1 LETPNLP
8 SKSKP
13 ARLKTDIAASTRHA
27 LPRSRRAF
35 YVFSMHDARG
45 QKLRHRCVASGR
57 RIGHNEAMAE
67 PDARPTNAPEITVS
81 ELASALKRA
90 IEDRFGYV
98 RVRGEISGYRGPQ
111 SSGHAYF
118 SLKDANARLDAVIWR
133 TTLQRMRVKPEEG
146 LEVIAT
152 GRLTT
157 FPGKSTYQIV
167 IDSLELAGIGAL
179 MALLEARRRK
189 LAAEG
194 LFDVARKRKAPFLP
208 RIVGVVTSPTGAVIR
223 DILHRL
229 ADRFPVRVIVWP
241 VRVQGETSAAEI
253 AAAIDGF
260 NALAKDG
267 IAARPDVLI
276 VARGGGSFEDLMSFN
291 DEAVVRAVARSAIPL
306 IAAVGHETDWTL
318 IDHAAD
324 VRAPTPTA
332 AAEFAVPVRNE
343 LLATIAELEARRGGA
358 ILRFSHRLRSDLR
371 ALARALPGGEAIVA
385 GPRQRLDRASEILVQ
400 RMRGALDQRALKTA
414 GLARQLARH
423 SPRAHLAGLRERLR
437 GLSGRLARTRPLLIE
452 RPRRSADAVSRT
464 FIREAALL
472 ARRRGERMGALARL
486 AARMT
491 RAYDE
496 RLKSLRAD
504 LLSKE
509 QLLGAMSYRGVLSRG
524 FALVRDETQRP
535 LWRAEDTRQAQRLE
549 IEFADG
555 KIGAIAGGRV
565 GPPLTP
571 PALLPRRRAKSDK
584 DEGQGSLF

>member
-1 LETPNLP
+1 
-8 SKSKP
+8 
-13 ARLKTDIAASTRHA
+13 
-27 LPRSRRAF
+27 
-35 YVFSMHDARG
+35 
-45 QKLRHRCVASGR
+45 
-57 RIGHNEAMAE
+57 MAE

-276 VARGGGSFEDLMSFN
+276 VARGGGSLEDLMSFN

-343 LLATIAELEARRGGA
+343 LLATIAELEARRRGA

-371 ALARALPGGEAIVA
+371 ALARALPAGDAIVA
-385 GPRQRLDRASEILVQ
+385 GPRQRLDRASATLAR
-400 RMRGALDQRALKTA
+400 RMRGALDQRALRTA

-423 SPRAHLAGLRERLR
+423 SPRAHLAGLRERLK

-452 RPRRSADAVSRT
+452 RPRRSAEAASRT
-464 FIREAALL
+464 FVREAALF
-472 ARRRGERMGALARL
+472 ASRRREQTAALARL

-496 RLKSLRAD
+496 RLQSRRAQ
-504 LLSKE
+504 LFSAG

-535 LWRAEDTRQAQRLE
+535 LWRAEDVKQAQRLE

-571 PALLPRRRAKSDK
+571 PALLPRRRARSGK
-584 DEGQGSLF
+584 DTEGQGSLF

>member
-1 LETPNLP
+1 
-8 SKSKP
+8 
-13 ARLKTDIAASTRHA
+13 
-27 LPRSRRAF
+27 
-35 YVFSMHDARG
+35 
-45 QKLRHRCVASGR
+45 
-57 RIGHNEAMAE
+57 MAE

-98 RVRGEISGYRGPQ
+98 RVRGEISGYRGRQ

-118 SLKDANARLDAVIWR
+118 SLKDVNARLDAVIWR
-133 TTLQRMRVKPEEG
+133 TTLQRMRLKPEEG

-189 LAAEG
+189 LAEEG

-260 NALAKDG
+260 NALAIDG
-267 IAARPDVLI
+267 IVARPDVLI
-276 VARGGGSFEDLMSFN
+276 VARGGGSLEDLMSFN
-291 DEAVVRAVARSAIPL
+291 DEAVVRAVARSVIPL

-332 AAEFAVPVRNE
+332 AAEFAVPVRAE
-343 LLATIAELEARRGGA
+343 LLATIAELNARRRGA

-371 ALARALPGGEAIVA
+371 ALARALPGGEAIIA
-385 GPRQRLDRASEILVQ
+385 SPRQRLDRASETLAQ
-400 RMRGALDQRALKTA
+400 RMRGALDQRALRTA

-452 RPRRSADAVSRT
+452 RPRGSADAVSRT
-464 FIREAALL
+464 FVREAALL
-472 ARRRGERMGALARL
+472 AKRHGEQTAALARL

-496 RLKSLRAD
+496 RLQSRRAQ
-504 LLSKE
+504 LFSAG
-509 QLLGAMSYRGVLSRG
+509 QLLGVMSYRGVLSRG

-535 LWRAEDTRQAQRLE
+535 LWRAEDMRQAQRLE

-571 PALLPRRRAKSDK
+571 PALLPRRRTKPDK
-584 DEGQGSLF
+584 DAEGQGSLF

>member
-1 LETPNLP
+1 M
-8 SKSKP
+8 
-13 ARLKTDIAASTRHA
+13 A
-27 LPRSRRAF
+27 
-35 YVFSMHDARG
+35 DA
-45 QKLRHRCVASGR
+45 
-57 RIGHNEAMAE
+57 
-67 PDARPTNAPEITVS
+67 DARPTNAPEITVS
-81 ELASALKRA
+81 ELANALKRA

-98 RVRGEISGYRGPQ
+98 RVRGEISGYRGRQ

-118 SLKDANARLDAVIWR
+118 CLKDANARLDAVIWR
-133 TTLQRMRVKPEEG
+133 TTLQRMRLKPEEG
-146 LEVIAT
+146 LEVVAT

-167 IDSLELAGIGAL
+167 IDSLELAGVGAL

-189 LAAEG
+189 LAEEG

-208 RIVGVVTSPTGAVIR
+208 RVVGVVTSPTGAVIR

-241 VRVQGETSAAEI
+241 VRVQGETSAAEVV
-253 AAAIDGF
+253 AAIDGF
-260 NALAKDG
+260 NALPLDG
-267 IAARPDVLI
+267 KTPRPDVLI
-276 VARGGGSFEDLMSFN
+276 VARGGGSLEDLMSFN

-332 AAEFAVPVRNE
+332 AAEFATPVRSE
-343 LLATIAELEARRGGA
+343 LLATIAELEARRRGA

-371 ALARALPGGEAIVA
+371 ALSRALPGGEAIVA
-385 GPRQRLDRASEILVQ
+385 GPRQRLDRASETLVQ
-400 RMRGALDQRALKTA
+400 RMRGAIDQRALKVA

-423 SPRAHLAGLRERLR
+423 SPRAHLSGLRERLR
-437 GLSGRLARTRPLLIE
+437 GLSGRLARARPLLIE
-452 RPRRSADAVSRT
+452 RPRRLAEAMSRT
-464 FIREAALL
+464 FVREAALL
-472 ARRRGERMGALARL
+472 ARRRSEQSAALTRL

-496 RLKSLRAD
+496 RLQARRAQ
-504 LLSKE
+504 LFSAG
-509 QLLGAMSYRGVLSRG
+509 QLLVAMSYRGVLSRG
-524 FALVRDETQRP
+524 FALVRDEGQRP
-535 LWRAEDTRQAQRLE
+535 LWRAEDVRQAQRLE

-565 GPPLTP
+565 GPAMTP
-571 PALLPRRRAKSDK
+571 PALLPRKRARPDK
-584 DEGQGSLF
+584 DSGGQGSLF

>member
-1 LETPNLP
+1 
-8 SKSKP
+8 
-13 ARLKTDIAASTRHA
+13 
-27 LPRSRRAF
+27 
-35 YVFSMHDARG
+35 
-45 QKLRHRCVASGR
+45 
-57 RIGHNEAMAE
+57 MAE
-67 PDARPTNAPEITVS
+67 ADARPTNAPEITVS
-81 ELASALKRA
+81 ELANALKRA

-98 RVRGEISGYRGPQ
+98 RVRGEISGYRGRH

-118 SLKDANARLDAVIWR
+118 CLKDANARLDAVIWR
-133 TTLQRMRVKPEEG
+133 TTLQRIRVKPEEG
-146 LEVIAT
+146 LEVVAT

-167 IDSLELAGIGAL
+167 IESLELAGIGAL

-194 LFDVARKRKAPFLP
+194 LFDAARKRKAPFLP

-241 VRVQGETSAAEI
+241 VRVQGETSAAEVV
-253 AAAIDGF
+253 AAIDGF
-260 NALAKDG
+260 NALPLDG
-267 IAARPDVLI
+267 AALRPDVLI
-276 VARGGGSFEDLMSFN
+276 VARGGGSLEDLMSFN
-291 DEAVVRAVARSAIPL
+291 DEAVVRAAVRSAIPL

-324 VRAPTPTA
+324 LRAPTPTA
-332 AAEFAVPVRNE
+332 AAEFAAPVRVE
-343 LLATIAELEARRGGA
+343 LLAAMADLDARRRGA

-371 ALARALPGGEAIVA
+371 ALARALPGGEAIIA
-385 GPRQRLDRASEILVQ
+385 GPRQRLDRASETLAQ
-400 RMRGALDQRALKTA
+400 RMRGAIDQRALRTA
-414 GLARQLARH
+414 GLARSLARH

-452 RPRRSADAVSRT
+452 RPRRSAEAVSRT
-464 FIREAALL
+464 FVREAALL
-472 ARRRGERMGALARL
+472 GRRRLEQGTAVERL

-496 RLKSLRAD
+496 RLQSRRAQ
-504 LLSKE
+504 LFSAG

-524 FALVRDETQRP
+524 FALVRDESQKP
-535 LWRAEDTRQAQRLE
+535 LWRAEDVRQAQRLE
-549 IEFADG
+549 VEFADG

-571 PALLPRRRAKSDK
+571 PALLPRRRTKADK
-584 DEGQGSLF
+584 DDGQGSLF